1 MSRQAWSFFYGKE
14 KLINQPME
22 VNHMP
27 KEATIAKKA
36 AVVDEVTDKFSRAKS
51 AVVVDYLGLTVDE
64 DTKLRKQLRDE
75 GVELEVIKNTYLR
88 RAAGK
93 SGYEGLDDTFTGPTA
108 VAFSYED
115 VAAPARVIYKFAKTA
130 KNLEVKGGM
139 IEGKVASMDQLS
151 ELSTLPDR
159 EGLLSMLLSV
169 LQAPVRNVAYALNAV
184 ADSKNDEPAA

>member
-1 MSRQAWSFFYGKE
+1 MSRQAWSFFMARNSITHY
-14 KLINQPME
+14 ME

-51 AVVVDYLGLTVDE
+51 AVVVDYLGLTVEE
-64 DTKLRKQLRDE
+64 DTNLRKQLRDE

-88 RAAGK
+88 RAAEK

-184 ADSKNDEPAA
+184 ADSKGDDEPAA

>member
-88 RAAGK
+88 RAAEK

>member
-1 MSRQAWSFFYGKE
+1 
-14 KLINQPME
+14 ME

-51 AVVVDYLGLTVDE
+51 AVVVDYLGLTVEE
-64 DTKLRKQLRDE
+64 DTNLRKQLRDE

-88 RAAGK
+88 RAAEK

-184 ADSKNDEPAA
+184 ADSKGNDEPAA

>member
-1 MSRQAWSFFYGKE
+1 
-14 KLINQPME
+14 
-22 VNHMP
+22 MP

-36 AVVDEVTDKFSRAKS
+36 AVVDDVYQKFNKAQS

-88 RAAGK
+88 RAADK
-93 SGYEGLDDTFTGPTA
+93 AGYEGLDKTFTGPTA

-115 VAAPARVIYKFAKTA
+115 VAAPARVLFKFAKTA

-139 IEGKVASMDQLS
+139 IEGKVASMDQLT

-159 EGLLSMLLSV
+159 DGLLSMLLSV
-169 LQAPVRNVAYALNAV
+169 LQAPIRNVAYALNAV
-184 ADSKNDEPAA
+184 ADSKKDDEPAA

>member
-1 MSRQAWSFFYGKE
+1 
-14 KLINQPME
+14 
-22 VNHMP
+22 MP

-88 RAAGK
+88 RAAEK

-139 IEGKVASMDQLS
+139 IEG
-151 ELSTLPDR
+151 
-159 EGLLSMLLSV
+159 
-169 LQAPVRNVAYALNAV
+169 
-184 ADSKNDEPAA
+184 